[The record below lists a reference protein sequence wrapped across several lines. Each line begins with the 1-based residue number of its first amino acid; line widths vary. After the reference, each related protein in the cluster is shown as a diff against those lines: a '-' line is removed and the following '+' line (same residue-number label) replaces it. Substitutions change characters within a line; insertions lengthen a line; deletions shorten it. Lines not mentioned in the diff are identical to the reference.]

1 MTPNEELLEECLAHL
16 NNLPEIHANPANH
29 QSSSFTDGHIIV
41 KSPFHSTDYHYNI
54 KLTVTNANVDVAI
67 DRLKRFQTKSNIHPL
82 LLTRHVPENALD
94 RLLKQNLEFIDA
106 AGNMFLSSPAT
117 YILIRGKRYLKHP
130 AAKTKTIT
138 TTGLKLIYILLQN
151 PYLLQATYRE
161 MAASAGVAVGSVAN
175 ILNNLEKFLYIQRQR
190 SGGYRLTD
198 YTKLLHRWELG
209 YAERLRP
216 KLFLGTFTP
225 SRQSFSELRE
235 NIIKEANN
243 NRFLIG
249 GELGAA
255 IATDYLRPQKVT
267 LHVSGNHRPL
277 LVKLR
282 LKPDPNGEI
291 TLLNQFGTS
300 NAWVQEDETAEG
312 LTLEVSSRV
321 KTPRPGQG
329 AARVVRA
336 ENQNPPLASPLLL
349 YAELLMENDERLRS
363 TAERLKDQ
371 YIAPQ
376 YLHA

>member
-1 MTPNEELLEECLAHL
+1 
-16 NNLPEIHANPANH
+16 
-29 QSSSFTDGHIIV
+29 
-41 KSPFHSTDYHYNI
+41 
-54 KLTVTNANVDVAI
+54 
-67 DRLKRFQTKSNIHPL
+67 
-82 LLTRHVPENALD
+82 
-94 RLLKQNLEFIDA
+94 LEFIDA
-106 AGNMFLSSPAT
+106 AGNMFLNSPAT
-117 YILIRGKRYLKHP
+117 YILIRGKRLLKHP
-130 AAKTKTIT
+130 GANTKAIT
-138 TTGLKLIYILLQN
+138 TTGLKLIYVLLQN

-161 MAASAGVAVGSVAN
+161 MAASAGIAASSVVN
-175 ILNNLEKFLYIQRQR
+175 ILSNLEEFLYIQRQR
-190 SGGYRLTD
+190 NGGYRLTD

-225 SRQSFSELRE
+225 SRQSFSELTKSL
-235 NIIKEANN
+235 NQFAKNDH
-243 NRFLIG
+243 FLIG

-267 LHVSGNHRPL
+267 LHVSGNYRPL

-300 NAWVQEDETAEG
+300 NAWV
-312 LTLEVSSRV
+312 S
-321 KTPRPGQG
+321 
-329 AARVVRA
+329 A

-349 YAELLMENDERLRS
+349 YAELLMENDDRLRE
-363 TAERLKDQ
+363 TAERLLEK

>member
-1 MTPNEELLEECLAHL
+1 MTPNKELLEECLAHL
-16 NNLPEIHANPANH
+16 NNLPKIHANPANH
-29 QSSSFTDGHIIV
+29 QSSSFNDGAECTAAHPTEAFPNDWVGGQIIV

-54 KLTVTNANVDVAI
+54 KLTITNANVNVAI
-67 DRLKRFQTKSNIHPL
+67 DQLKRLQTKLNVHPL

-94 RLLKQNLEFIDA
+94 RLLNENLEFIDA

-117 YILIRGKRYLKHP
+117 YILIRGKRLLKHP
-130 AAKTKTIT
+130 AANAKAIT
-138 TTGLKLIYILLQN
+138 TTGLKLIYVLLQN

-161 MAASAGVAVGSVAN
+161 MAASAGIAASSVVN
-175 ILNNLEKFLYIQRQR
+175 ILSNLEEFLYIQRQR

-216 KLFLGTFTP
+216 KLFLGTFTC
-225 SRQSFSELRE
+225 SRQSFSELTKSL
-235 NIIKEANN
+235 NQFANSDH
-243 NRFLIG
+243 FLIG

-267 LHVSGNHRPL
+267 LHVSGNYRPL
-277 LVKLR
+277 LIKLR

-291 TLLNQFGTS
+291 TLLSQFGTS
-300 NAWVQEDETAEG
+300 NAWIQ
-312 LTLEVSSRV
+312 
-321 KTPRPGQG
+321 
-329 AARVVRA
+329 A
-336 ENQNPPLASPLLL
+336 ENPHPPLASPLLL
-349 YAELLMENDERLRS
+349 YAELLMENDARLQE
-363 TAERLKDQ
+363 TAERMKEK